1 MKIVWGAYADDNE
14 AVKQNIRPFE
24 EDMTM
29 TTNKMSAINLEQ
41 LDNVTGG
48 TSPKFPWIIVCD
60 KHNASASEKSVFPD
74 IGRHGFET
82 GNTKSEALLGIFENA
97 KTEASILIMG
107 AALI

>member
-1 MKIVWGAYADDNE
+1 MKIVWRAAADDNE

-29 TTNKMSAINLEQ
+29 TTNKMNAINLDQ

-60 KHNASASEKSVFPD
+60 KHNVSASEMSVFPD

-82 GNTKSEALLGIFENA
+82 
-97 KTEASILIMG
+97 
-107 AALI
+107 

>member
-1 MKIVWGAYADDNE
+1 
-14 AVKQNIRPFE
+14 
-24 EDMTM
+24 M
-29 TTNKMSAINLEQ
+29 TTNKMNAINIDK

-48 TSPKFPWIIVCD
+48 TSPKFPWMIVCD
-60 KHNASASEKSVFPD
+60 KHDAAVSEKTVFPD

>member
-1 MKIVWGAYADDNE
+1 
-14 AVKQNIRPFE
+14 
-24 EDMTM
+24 MTM
-29 TTNKMSAINLEQ
+29 TTNKMNAMNIDQ

-60 KHNASASEKSVFPD
+60 KHDASTSEKSVFPD
-74 IGRHGFET
+74 I